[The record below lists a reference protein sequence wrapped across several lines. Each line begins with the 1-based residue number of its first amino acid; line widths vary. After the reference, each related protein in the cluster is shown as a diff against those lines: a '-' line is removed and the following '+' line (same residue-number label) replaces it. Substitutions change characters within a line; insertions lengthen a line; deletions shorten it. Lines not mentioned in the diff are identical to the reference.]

1 MLFLERVAMAFLVQE
16 WDDTWHSR
24 SPGSVKEARMRTI
37 YRMSATTPRSWVVAL
52 VAVCTCV
59 PGVNGQGPDG
69 RDHAG
74 DSASYGQGLRMA
86 YNEFDL
92 AQEGPA
98 KTGTSAPTQVAAMN
112 VPVDFGTASLS
123 PETQGD
129 LMMIHQRYLAAIS
142 AYQRGPKDSPVIWNK
157 LGIAYQH
164 MYALDFAKLQYE
176 KALSLK
182 PKYAEA
188 LNNLGTVFYGEKDYH
203 KAENYYK
210 KALRLKPNCASF
222 YSNLGTAY
230 FAEHKYKQGVAEY
243 QRAFA
248 IDPDIFIRE
257 SQERIAE
264 LGPIEEQAQ
273 LNYALAKMYAQ
284 AGNVDAA
291 IKYLRAAII
300 DGFDDRKKL
309 MADKDLAALRGT
321 PEFHLLLAEEHL
333 NN

>member
-1 MLFLERVAMAFLVQE
+1 
-16 WDDTWHSR
+16 
-24 SPGSVKEARMRTI
+24 MRTN
-37 YRMSATTPRSWVVAL
+37 YRMSAATPRSWFVAL

-59 PGVNGQGPDG
+59 PGVSGQGPNG
-69 RDHAG
+69 RDHGG
-74 DSASYGQGLRMA
+74 DTASYGQGSRMV
-86 YNEFDL
+86 YSEFDL
-92 AQEGPA
+92 AQDGPT
-98 KTGTSAPTQVAAMN
+98 KTGMNAPAQVASVN
-112 VPVDFGTASLS
+112 VPVDFGMASVS
-123 PETQGD
+123 AETQGD

-142 AYQRGPKDSPVIWNK
+142 AYQRGPKDSPVVWNK

-188 LNNLGTVFYGEKDYH
+188 LNNLGTVYYGEKDYR
-203 KAENYYK
+203 KSENYYK
-210 KALRLKPNCASF
+210 KALRLKPDCASF

-230 FAEHKYKQGVAEY
+230 FAEHKYKRGIEEY
-243 QRAFA
+243 QHAFA
-248 IDPDIFIRE
+248 IDPEIFIRE

-264 LGPIEEQAQ
+264 LGPTEEQAQ

-291 IKYLRAAII
+291 IKYLRAAMM

-309 MADKDLAALRGT
+309 MADKEFTALRGT
-321 PEFHLLLAEEHL
+321 PEFHLLMAEEHL
-333 NN
+333 DN